1 MMGLWIL
8 LLIIFIS
15 ALPVLG
21 ALLWFR
27 LIRFNLSPVWF
38 LISLAVGA
46 AALLLAGTFQLFFPP
61 LSAASLGE
69 LLIRLFLQIALTE
82 EMGRLLLLLLLFWL
96 RSHLLKGDPLHGTRG
111 IHPPGYPLSFGAATG
126 LLAGLGFAVVENAS
140 YGAANLGL
148 ILLRVLTAAPLH
160 GACGGRIGM
169 MILGIKDQPVR
180 GAFWFLSAVLIH
192 GMYNFMVI
200 NPGIPVV
207 FPIILV
213 LAALIPVIQTIQA
226 DRRKKEA
233 LGEISD

>member
-1 MMGLWIL
+1 MMGLWVL

-21 ALLWFR
+21 VLIWFR

-38 LISLAVGA
+38 LISLAAGV
-46 AALLLAGTFQLFFPP
+46 AALLLAGAFQLFFPP
-61 LSAASLGE
+61 LGAASLGE

-82 EMGRLLLLLLLFWL
+82 EMGRLVLLLLLFWL
-96 RSHLLKGDPLHGTRG
+96 RSRLVKNPLKGPAGL
-111 IHPPGYPLSFGAATG
+111 LSFGAATG

-148 ILLRVLTAAPLH
+148 VLLRVLTAAPLH

-213 LAALIPVIQTIQA
+213 LAALLPVIQAIQA
-226 DRRKKEA
+226 DRPKKEA
-233 LGEISD
+233 PDKISD